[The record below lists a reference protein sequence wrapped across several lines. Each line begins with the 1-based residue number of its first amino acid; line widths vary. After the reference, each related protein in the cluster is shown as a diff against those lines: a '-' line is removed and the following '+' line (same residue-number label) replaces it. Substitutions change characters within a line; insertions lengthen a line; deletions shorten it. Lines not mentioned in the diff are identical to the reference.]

1 MNKRIKE
8 QNAALALCVRLRRA
22 GALNVDGCSYSKS
35 FGSFRRAMREA
46 GIKGFSP
53 SVVRIAFDLC
63 GILDCGY
70 EVAS

>member
-1 MNKRIKE
+1 MKKNIE
-8 QNAALALCVRLRRA
+8 HQQQALILCTRMRRA
-22 GALNVDGCSYSKS
+22 GALNSDGCSYSKS
-35 FGSFRRAMREA
+35 FDHFKRAMREA

-53 SVVRIAFDLC
+53 NVTRIAFDLC

>member
-1 MNKRIKE
+1 MNKKIRE
-8 QNAALALCVRLRRA
+8 QNAALVLCTRLRRA
-22 GALNVDGCSYSKS
+22 GALNADGCSYSKS
-35 FGSFRRAMREA
+35 LGSFRRAMREA
-46 GIKGFSP
+46 GIKGFNP